1 MSFTLDTFC
10 HLPPSMQEVAVARLD
25 EALEALNDAW
35 REGRFTMD
43 EIGEFARVCRVS
55 RVMRPYLES
64 LAGQPR

>member
-1 MSFTLDTFC
+1 
-10 HLPPSMQEVAVARLD
+10 MQEVAVARLD